1 MGDLTRLSR
10 GELDALV
17 VQGDGVLMGSG
28 GGVGGE
34 GAVRLGILV
43 KVGGDGHL
51 HCVERLKEQEAMAKE
66 EKVVGRYAVSE
77 GLGTEGRD
85 IQNQTLTPLPGYTYP
100 YLPLVVLG
108 NDPVVSKV
116 HEKPPLLTGPFATD
130 AVLLLSRPQL

>member
-51 HCVERLKEQEAMAKE
+51 HWVEYLNQETGGVRGLRERRVGVGERGVASWKDLDGMNYEYSGKGKVAGTWAACGRGGLQSGARE
-66 EKVVGRYAVSE
+66 ERF
-77 GLGTEGRD
+77 LF
-85 IQNQTLTPLPGYTYP
+85 NQRVRMRSG
-100 YLPLVVLG
+100 
-108 NDPVVSKV
+108 
-116 HEKPPLLTGPFATD
+116 
-130 AVLLLSRPQL
+130 